1 MNVTIKL
8 GHGRNNKAWTCEAA
22 HTLTADISVL
32 VEILYD
38 TFNQQTTKK
47 HYSRYQ
53 LSENSNF
60 FKFT

>member
-1 MNVTIKL
+1 MNVTRKL
-8 GHGRNNKAWTCEAA
+8 GHGRNNEAWTCEAA
-22 HTLTADISVL
+22 HTLTAD
-32 VEILYD
+32 ILYD